1 MGDVRKWG
9 EMGDGEMGDA
19 LYILYFLVRGGR
31 DQITLKLQPA
41 WV

>member
-31 DQITLKLQPA
+31 DRITLKLQPA